1 MKKTWMMLAA
11 CLLAVPL
18 GAAAASRTYDTR
30 DFSSISVA
38 TGITVDVTLG
48 ARHHVVA
55 ETDGSDFDSLRVR
68 VEGDVLHID
77 RPPGSWLRWFGRRPD
92 YRVRVEAPA
101 LRRLSASS
109 GSAVTVQGG
118 SPGDDFEVNSSS
130 GSRMDIH
137 ITRGRAVRARG
148 SSGSRLHI
156 SGNCSAVR
164 ITASSGSR
172 VDAEDLRC
180 VDAEVQASSGSSVTL
195 AATGRV
201 AGSASSGSNVK
212 VRGAPAVVEVKQS
225 SGSDVVIRR

>member
-1 MKKTWMMLAA
+1 MKSIITAAA
-11 CLLAVPL
+11 CLLALPATAF
-18 GAAAASRTYDTR
+18 AATRTYDTR
-30 DFSSISVA
+30 EFSSISVA
-38 TGITVDVTLG
+38 TGISVDVTLG
-48 ARHHVVA
+48 PRHHVVA
-55 ETDGSDFDSLRVR
+55 ETDGSDFDRLRIR

-77 RPPGSWLRWFGRRPD
+77 RPPGIWLRWFGRQPD
-92 YRVRVEAPA
+92 YHVRIEAPA

-109 GSAVTVQGG
+109 GSAVTVKGE

-130 GSRMDIH
+130 GSRLDIH
-137 ITRGRAVRARG
+137 ITRGRAIRAHG
-148 SSGSRLHI
+148 SSGSRLNI

-180 VDAEVQASSGSSVTL
+180 KEAEVQASSGSSVTL
-195 AATGRV
+195 AATDRV

-225 SGSDVVIRR
+225 SGADVVIRQ

>member
-1 MKKTWMMLAA
+1 MKTMI
-11 CLLAVPL
+11 LLAIGLLALPP
-18 GAAAASRTYDTR
+18 GAAAATRTYDTR
-30 DFSSISVA
+30 EFSSISVS
-38 TGITVDVTLG
+38 TGITVEITLG

-55 ETDGSDFDSLRVR
+55 ETEGSDFDSLRIR
-68 VEGDVLHID
+68 VKGDVLHID
-77 RPPGSWLRWFGRRPD
+77 RPPGIWLRWFGRRPD
-92 YRVRVEAPA
+92 YHVRVEAPA
-101 LRRLSASS
+101 LQRLSASS
-109 GSAVTVQGG
+109 GSAVTVQGE

-148 SSGSRLHI
+148 SSGSRLNF

-164 ITASSGSR
+164 IIASSGSR

-180 VDAEVQASSGSSVTL
+180 RDAEVQASSGSSVTL

-225 SGSDVVIRR
+225 TGADVVIHN